1 MFDMLNAEA
10 DTEMNES
17 EPDTTAEKRVFD
29 RKNAEVKD
37 GFYLCNTCNEPV
49 CKATLKES
57 RWLSQRFLT
66 GSHKNCDIQP
76 FLKPK

>member
-1 MFDMLNAEA
+1 MLNAEV
-10 DTEMNES
+10 DTEMDES

-37 GFYLCNTCNEPV
+37 GFYLCNTCDKPV

-57 RWLSQRFLT
+57 RCISGFFIK
-66 GSHKNCDIQP
+66 GAH
-76 FLKPK
+76 

>member
-1 MFDMLNAEA
+1 MFDMLNAEV
-10 DTEMNES
+10 DTEMDES

-49 CKATLKES
+49 CKANVDKH
-57 RWLSQRFLT
+57 RNLSQLFSR
-66 GSHKNCDIQP
+66 GAHKNCDIQP